1 MMKYSSNVSSLAPA
15 NISVA
20 MHQLNPGEFVVLLY
34 DFKNTGLLATII
46 LEHQHLMHYCL
57 FRFYPEAL

>member
-1 MMKYSSNVSSLAPA
+1 
-15 NISVA
+15 